1 MTAAIWVTLLPAL
14 VLVLTRISGLMLA
27 APIFSSASI
36 PPQVK
41 VGLTVILSLIIFPT
55 VYPQMTAVPPSLL
68 GITVSLAT
76 ELMIGLSIGLAASL
90 FFAGIELGAEMI
102 SQQMG
107 LGLARVFNPMIES
120 ESGVVSQVYVMVAT
134 TLLLVFNGHH
144 LLLGAVLDSY
154 RYLPPMAS
162 SMDPH
167 VLTVIRSLLGS
178 SFVIAMKLA
187 VPIMLLMFLVSMFMG
202 FLGRTVPQINI
213 LVVGF
218 PLRIGVGMI
227 GIIATFSLTL
237 AVFTD
242 GYRDMVDGI
251 AEMIHSLGGT

>member
-1 MTAAIWVTLLPAL
+1 MTAALWMTFLPAL
-14 VLVLTRISGLMLA
+14 VLVLTRISGLMLS
-27 APIFSSASI
+27 APVFSSAAI

-41 VGLTVILSLIIFPT
+41 IALTVILSLIIFPA
-55 VYPQMTAVPPSLL
+55 VYPQMTNIPPSLL
-68 GITVSLAT
+68 GISGAVVT
-76 ELMIGLSIGLAASL
+76 ELMIGLTIGLAANL
-90 FFAGIELGAEMI
+90 FFAGIELGGEMI

-107 LGLARVFNPMIES
+107 LGLANVFNPMLES
-120 ESGVVSQVYVMVAT
+120 ESGVVAQVYVMVCMA
-134 TLLLVFNGHH
+134 LLLVFNGHH

-154 RYLPPMAS
+154 RFLPPMAQ

-187 VPIMLLMFLVSMFMG
+187 IPSILLLFLVSMFMG

-218 PLRIGVGMI
+218 PLRISVGLI
-227 GIIATFSLTL
+227 GMVATFGLTL
-237 AVFTD
+237 TVFTE
-242 GYRDMVDGI
+242 GYRDLVDSM
-251 AEMIHSLGGT
+251 ADLIHGLGGT